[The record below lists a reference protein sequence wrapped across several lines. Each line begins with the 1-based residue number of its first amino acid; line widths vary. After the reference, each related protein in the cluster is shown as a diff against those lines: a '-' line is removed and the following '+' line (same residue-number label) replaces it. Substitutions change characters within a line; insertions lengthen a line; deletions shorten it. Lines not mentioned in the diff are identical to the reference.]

1 MDLLARGREDCWASR
16 AENTA
21 LAGDVDA
28 ARKTWR
34 RWAGFAGVTHEA
46 ASARKFTSERERQR
60 GQREQLAGSS
70 LRWPRVGVNTA
81 AASDAWAIHPMED
94 AAA

>member
-1 MDLLARGREDCWASR
+1 MMVNNRQEGAASFDQQGTSMQQGKRGGVGLASLVSRTGQLRRGNSR
-16 AENTA
+16 A
-21 LAGDVDA
+21 
-28 ARKTWR
+28 
-34 RWAGFAGVTHEA
+34 
-46 ASARKFTSERERQR
+46 RERQR